1 MLADL
6 PPSEVFVMNANGLKA
21 GLHVLTVHIDGTACV
36 GFDNPPLNLS
46 ITGAQVWDTV
56 QVKTL
61 A

>member
-1 MLADL
+1 
-6 PPSEVFVMNANGLKA
+6 MNANGLRP
-21 GLHVLTVHIDGTACV
+21 GLHVLTVRVDGTACV
-36 GFDNPPLNLS
+36 GIGIPSQDLS